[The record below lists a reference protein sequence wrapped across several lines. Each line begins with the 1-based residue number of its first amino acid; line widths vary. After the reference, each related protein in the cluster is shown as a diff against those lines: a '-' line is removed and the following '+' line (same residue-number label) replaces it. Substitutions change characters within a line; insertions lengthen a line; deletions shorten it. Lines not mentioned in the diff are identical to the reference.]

1 MIRVVI
7 ADDEA
12 IVRSGLRL
20 ILEGHEAISVVAE
33 ATDGARAIELVRR
46 HRPDVVLMDIRMPRV
61 DGLEATRRL
70 AADPSTQEI
79 RVLVLTTFD
88 VDEYVFEALR
98 AGARGFLLKE
108 APPEQLVAAI
118 QLIAAEDALLAPAR
132 TRRLIEAHIRPRVAM
147 SREELSSLTPREVE
161 VLKLVARGLSND
173 QIADQLIVGENTIR
187 THLAHILSKLGV
199 RTRVQA
205 VVVAYESGLVRP
217 GSGE

>member
-1 MIRVVI
+1 VIRVVI

>member
-1 MIRVVI
+1 VIRVVI

-46 HRPDVVLMDIRMPRV
+46 HRPDVVLMDIRMPHV

-132 TRRLIEAHIRPRVAM
+132 TRRLIEEHIRPPVEM

-217 GSGE
+217 GSYT